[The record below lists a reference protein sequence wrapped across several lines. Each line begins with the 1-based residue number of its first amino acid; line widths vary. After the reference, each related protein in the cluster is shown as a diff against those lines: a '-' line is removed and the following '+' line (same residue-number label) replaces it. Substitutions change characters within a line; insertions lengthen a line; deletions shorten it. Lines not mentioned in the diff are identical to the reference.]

1 MTENR
6 LVSTQRLIQG
16 RHKWPRAEY
25 TQEWGYP
32 GGWALMSMLVLIMV
46 IVSQAC
52 TYYRTCQIV
61 EYKYIYRHYF
71 NYIKKKRKQSKK
83 SE

>member
-6 LVSTQRLIQG
+6 
-16 RHKWPRAEY
+16 
-25 TQEWGYP
+25 QEWGYP

-83 SE
+83 IRIMIPNLFSTRTHSLIGDN